1 MRFLY
6 FLFPILATFTI
17 IVRAQNDIYE
27 IFDDELT
34 CEKLFNVDFCS
45 DCQELI
51 FKDFQQEENDCPTY
65 FKLSKDVIKEI
76 KKSGETKI
84 DPYDLTYL
92 KKGLEDYCDQP
103 FNCDPDTA
111 KEYWSKIEHVCAK
124 ELSGKTDWSNDPTK
138 IDKTKLMVYD
148 TFLTY
153 YFGIPDHHGL
163 CYKYSDSDEYCM
175 FKIYRNFME
184 YAKNVT
190 NGDPN
195 VTLSADLK
203 YVIKK
208 DGSKVPVPKKAFC
221 GEKCFET
228 EAKIYIS
235 WIKECKLSPELS
247 EEVFYG
253 SEKDF
258 IDFLSCKTEDKRN
271 IIRRTS
277 EFYLSPIR
285 SLAGF
290 LN

>member
-1 MRFLY
+1 
-6 FLFPILATFTI
+6 
-17 IVRAQNDIYE
+17 
-27 IFDDELT
+27 
-34 CEKLFNVDFCS
+34 
-45 DCQELI
+45 
-51 FKDFQQEENDCPTY
+51 FQQEENDCPTY

-163 CYKYSDSDEYCM
+163 CYKYSDSD
-175 FKIYRNFME
+175 
-184 YAKNVT
+184 
-190 NGDPN
+190 
-195 VTLSADLK
+195 ADLK